1 MAEAANM
8 AELLGGLDFRSGG
21 TESQVSVGTGISG
34 FAMTRTINTLK

>member
-8 AELLGGLDFRSGG
+8 AELLGGLDFDPAELKAKYLSER
-21 TESQVSVGTGISG
+21 ISG